1 MPFKAD
7 LVRLVLAAGGMDL
20 VVVGQD
26 ASAPRNWTAL
36 VDVWRLQGQ
45 FESAVN
51 AYNADL
57 IDSGV
62 RGSALRPK
70 FDQMWPDYAVLHVQ

>member
-7 LVRLVLAAGGMDL
+7 LVRFVLAAGGMDL

-26 ASAPRNWTAL
+26 ASAPRNWTA
-36 VDVWRLQGQ
+36 RLQGQ